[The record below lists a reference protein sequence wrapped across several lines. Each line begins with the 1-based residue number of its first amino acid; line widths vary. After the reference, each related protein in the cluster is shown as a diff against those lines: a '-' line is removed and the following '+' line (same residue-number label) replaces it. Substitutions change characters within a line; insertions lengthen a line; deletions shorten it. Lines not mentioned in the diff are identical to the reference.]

1 MLSRRGFVGLVGA
14 GALAAKPASGK
25 FRVFVGTYTR
35 GESKGIYSFVLDT
48 ASATLTPEGLAGE
61 TPNPSFLAIH
71 PSENYLYSCGELDK
85 FQGEASGSLT
95 AFKIDPG
102 TGKLEKLNDVV
113 AGGTS
118 TCHANVSR
126 NGRFIAVANYG
137 TGSCAAFA
145 LSADGKLGER
155 TAFHQHAGSS
165 SDAGRQRGPHAH
177 SVNFDKQN
185 KHVIVAD
192 LGLDQVKVYDFD
204 AATGAMTPNEPAFAK
219 VKPGSGPRHF
229 SFHPSGKYA
238 YVINEMACTVT
249 AFTWNAKKGT
259 LAEIDTV
266 TTLPVPV
273 QKGYSTAEVVA
284 HSNGRFVYGSNR
296 GHNTIAVFQVDAAT
310 GKLKTVEHK
319 STQGEVPRNFA
330 IDPTGQF
337 LIAAN
342 QNSNTIVLFR
352 INQAS
357 GALDQVGAP
366 LKAPSPVCIRYV
378 KLRRA

>member
-1 MLSRRGFVGLVGA
+1 MFSRRTFVGLAGA
-14 GALAAKPASGK
+14 GILAGKPAAGK
-25 FRVFVGTYTR
+25 FRVYVGTYTR

-48 ASATLTPEGLAGE
+48 AAGTLTPEGVAGE
-61 TPNPSFLAIH
+61 TENPSFLAIH
-71 PSENYLYSCGELDK
+71 PSGDYLYSCGELDK
-85 FQGEASGSLT
+85 FQGQASGSLT
-95 AFKIDPG
+95 AFKIDAAS
-102 TGKLEKLNDVV
+102 GKLEKLNDVV

-118 TCHANVSR
+118 TCHVNISR
-126 NGRFIAVANYG
+126 NGRFAVLANYG

-145 LSADGKLGER
+145 IGPDGRLGER
-155 TAFHQHAGSS
+155 TAYHQHSGTSA
-165 SDAGRQRGPHAH
+165 DPGRQRGPHAH
-177 SVNFDKQN
+177 SVNLDKQN

-192 LGLDQVKVYDFD
+192 LGLDQVKVYKFN
-204 AATGAMTPNEPAFAK
+204 AATGAMTPNEPAFTT

-229 SFHPSGKYA
+229 TFHPSGKYA

-249 AFTWNAKKGT
+249 AFHWNAKLGT
-259 LAEIDTV
+259 LKEIETV

-310 GKLKTVEHK
+310 GKLTTVEHK
-319 STQGEVPRNFA
+319 STQGEIPRNFA
-330 IDPTGQF
+330 IDPTGQY

-342 QNSNTIVLFR
+342 QNTHSIVLFR
-352 INQAS
+352 INQIS
-357 GALDQVGAP
+357 GALEQVGAP
-366 LKAPSPVCIRYV
+366 IKAPSPVCVRYV